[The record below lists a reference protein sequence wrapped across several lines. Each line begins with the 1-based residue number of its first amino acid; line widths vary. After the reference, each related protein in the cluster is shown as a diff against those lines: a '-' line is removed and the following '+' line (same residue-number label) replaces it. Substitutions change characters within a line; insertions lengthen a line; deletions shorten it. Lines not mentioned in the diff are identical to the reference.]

1 MSTEGIIGNG
11 TLGILPGLTGSYPG
25 KVEEINRGGYIFTPR
40 KARKDFIS
48 CISHKLIV
56 RGSQYYAVTIGG
68 GGLGS
73 LKRPDRIL
81 LSEIDQYIQKYNWSV
96 K

>member
-1 MSTEGIIGNG
+1 METTANPTNDIIAISGF
-11 TLGILPGLTGSYPG
+11 TGSYPG
-25 KVEEINRGGYIFTPR
+25 KVEEICRGGHIFTPR
-40 KARKDFIS
+40 KARKDFNS
-48 CISHKLIV
+48 LISHKAIFK
-56 RGSQYYAVTIGG
+56 GSQYYAVTIGG

-81 LSEIDQYIQKYNWSV
+81 LTEIDQYCQKYNW